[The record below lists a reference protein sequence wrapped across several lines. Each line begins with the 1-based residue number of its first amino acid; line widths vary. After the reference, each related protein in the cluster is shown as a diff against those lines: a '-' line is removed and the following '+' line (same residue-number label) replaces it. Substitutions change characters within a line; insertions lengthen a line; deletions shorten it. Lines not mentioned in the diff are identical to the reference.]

1 MYQRKTPKEYFCTVD
16 YALSIFG
23 GKWKPRLLCIL
34 GNSGPLRYRELKD
47 EMENISDTALADSLH
62 ELQAA
67 GIVQRHQ
74 YNEMPIRVE
83 YSLTTKGRTLL
94 PVLETISQ
102 WAINH
107 SDVSIYQGRHFDHVH
122 RSSFKGA

>member
-83 YSLTTKGRTLL
+83 YFTNNQGT
-94 PVLETISQ
+94 
-102 WAINH
+102 H
-107 SDVSIYQGRHFDHVH
+107 SSS
-122 RSSFKGA
+122 RSRNDLAMGN